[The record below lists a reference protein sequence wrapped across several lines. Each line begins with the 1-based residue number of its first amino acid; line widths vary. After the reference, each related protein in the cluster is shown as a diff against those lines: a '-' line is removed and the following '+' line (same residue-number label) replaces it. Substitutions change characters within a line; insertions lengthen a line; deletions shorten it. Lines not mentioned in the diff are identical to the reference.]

1 MASNSL
7 NLIELTKGYLTG
19 DFKNRLSS
27 LLGESRDKTE
37 LGLNA
42 AVPGLFSGLAS
53 TASTQ
58 DGARRLAS
66 TVDNADEGILSNIGS
81 MFGKGSLSDIGTGP
95 LQSILGTG
103 GLSELTSSIGRTS
116 GLSGKAIST
125 TIGFLAPIVFG
136 LLKKLTLSRGLDASG
151 LSSLLSSQR
160 SNIADAMP
168 EAMREPDQEI
178 YEAPRAV
185 PHERL
190 TESYSNRETTPRR
203 SSSGWVLPLAILA
216 GLLGLI
222 WWYGTTRSSVRA
234 GRDESGMAEQTAR
247 QQTNVR
253 NMASSDAL
261 AAKYQSVI
269 EMAKTQGVQI
279 SNLTAQDGKLILQ
292 GTAASSDAA
301 NKVWDEIKRVNPTM
315 DDIIADIKV
324 DTSSLAQP
332 VSPSAEYSQPR
343 NAEPSSAEPGSK
355 EEMPTGSEGALPRAK
370 PTVPESATE
379 SGSQTYVVK
388 SGDTLGTI
396 SKQFYG
402 NTRGYTRIFDA
413 NTSQLKDPNSIEVGQ
428 KLEIP
433 TK

>member
-42 AVPGLFSGLAS
+42 AVPGLFSGLDS
-53 TASTQ
+53 TASTP

-190 TESYSNRETTPRR
+190 TETLFKSRN
-203 SSSGWVLPLAILA
+203 
-216 GLLGLI
+216 
-222 WWYGTTRSSVRA
+222 
-234 GRDESGMAEQTAR
+234 DTA
-247 QQTNVR
+247 
-253 NMASSDAL
+253 
-261 AAKYQSVI
+261 
-269 EMAKTQGVQI
+269 
-279 SNLTAQDGKLILQ
+279 
-292 GTAASSDAA
+292 
-301 NKVWDEIKRVNPTM
+301 
-315 DDIIADIKV
+315 
-324 DTSSLAQP
+324 
-332 VSPSAEYSQPR
+332 
-343 NAEPSSAEPGSK
+343 
-355 EEMPTGSEGALPRAK
+355 
-370 PTVPESATE
+370 
-379 SGSQTYVVK
+379 
-388 SGDTLGTI
+388 
-396 SKQFYG
+396 
-402 NTRGYTRIFDA
+402 
-413 NTSQLKDPNSIEVGQ
+413 
-428 KLEIP
+428 
-433 TK
+433 